1 MACQLN
7 ISVAIADSLYDG
19 KQSYGLFTRD
29 NPKMKWHQNVENK
42 EMKKHIAEK
51 C

>member
-1 MACQLN
+1 M
-7 ISVAIADSLYDG
+7 AIADSLYDG
-19 KQSYGLFTRD
+19 KQSFYGLFTRD
-29 NPKMKWHQNVENK
+29 SPKIEWYQNVENK